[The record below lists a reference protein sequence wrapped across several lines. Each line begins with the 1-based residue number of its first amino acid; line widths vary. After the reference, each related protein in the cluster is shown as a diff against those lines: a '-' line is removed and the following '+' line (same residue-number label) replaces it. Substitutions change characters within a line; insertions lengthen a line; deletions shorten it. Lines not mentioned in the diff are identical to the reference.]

1 MGFSLEDLRK
11 SEALPELNLIN
22 RGIEKESLR
31 VNSKGEISK
40 LPHPSK
46 LGSALTNPYITTD
59 FSESLIELIT
69 PTFNSAKECLDFLK
83 ELHIFVYNNIDD
95 ELLWPCSMPCPIASD
110 EEIPIGNYGNSNQG
124 MMKTIYRRGLANR
137 YGSLMQAIAGIHYN
151 FSFSDKFL
159 EILAAQSGKD
169 IKLYKNET
177 YLGMARN
184 FKRFGW
190 IYLLLFGSSPA
201 VCNSFVAGKEHDLEE
216 LPTGG
221 LYKPCSTSLRMG
233 DLGYIS
239 KAQDDLNI
247 SYNSI
252 EEYCSDLK
260 NALIKPYEPYEKI
273 GEFIEEQRIQLNTSV
288 IQIEN
293 EYYSTIR
300 PKRVCPSGERPINI
314 LTSEGIDYLELRCV
328 DLNPYSSIGI
338 TEEQINFLDTL
349 LIYCFI
355 KESPPINAEESLRI
369 QRNHETIVNAGR
381 DETATLET
389 DRVPI
394 LVNEETDRILS
405 ELEEIAM
412 FMDKEVHQSQGM
424 SWLQSISNQKN
435 NVAESSGTL
444 SAQVLADLQTN
455 KLSFRDLGSKLSKE
469 HHEAMTNKR
478 SKLDDLFSN
487 ASQNSIE
494 DAKKIESTNQKD
506 FENYLKEF
514 LDKIS

>member
-1 MGFSLEDLRK
+1 MRFSLEDLGK

-31 VNSKGEISK
+31 VNDKGQISK

-69 PTFNSAKECLDFLK
+69 PTFNNAKECLDFLQ
-83 ELHIFVYNNIDD
+83 ELHVFVYNNIDN

-110 EEIPIGNYGNSNQG
+110 EEIPIGNYGTSNQG
-124 MMKTIYRRGLANR
+124 MMKTIYRRGLSNR

-151 FSFSDKFL
+151 FSFSDNFL
-159 EILAAQSGKD
+159 EILATKSGKD
-169 IKLYKNET
+169 IQSYKNET

-221 LYKPCSTSLRMG
+221 LYKPFATSLRMG

-247 SYNSI
+247 SYNNI

-260 NALIKPYEPYEKI
+260 NALIKPYEPYQKI
-273 GEFIEEQRIQLNTSV
+273 GEFSQEQRVQLNTSV

-314 LTSEGIDYLELRCV
+314 LRSEGIEYLELRCV
-328 DLNPYSSIGI
+328 DLDPFSPIGI
-338 TEEQINFLDTL
+338 KRSQIDFLDL
-349 LIYCFI
+349 LLLLCLI
-355 KESPPINAEESLRI
+355 KESPSLDKEESAYLKE
-369 QRNHETIVNAGR
+369 NHRRVVNHGRSPDLQIYFENKEVNAITLAKSLINQM
-381 DETATLET
+381 DEICQELGQFSSEIDHWIKSLKEQEEKIKNLELT
-389 DRVPI
+389 PSGKLI
-394 LVNEETDRILS
+394 KKIIKEGLS
-405 ELEEIAM
+405 HQDLGVEIALEHSEFFQHYNGSLQEDFKKEA
-412 FMDKEVHQSQGM
+412 FMSTEKQAN
-424 SWLQSISNQKN
+424 I
-435 NVAESSGTL
+435 ESEEE
-444 SAQVLADLQTN
+444 
-455 KLSFRDLGSKLSKE
+455 LSF
-469 HHEAMTNKR
+469 
-478 SKLDDLFSN
+478 
-487 ASQNSIE
+487 E
-494 DAKKIESTNQKD
+494 D
-506 FENYLKEF
+506 YLKEF
-514 LDKIS
+514 LNKVS

>member
-1 MGFSLEDLRK
+1 MRFSLEDLGK

-31 VNSKGEISK
+31 VNDKGQISK

-69 PTFNSAKECLDFLK
+69 PTFNNAKECLDFLQ
-83 ELHIFVYNNIDD
+83 ELHVFVHNNIDN

-110 EEIPIGNYGNSNQG
+110 EEIPIGNYGTSNQG
-124 MMKTIYRRGLANR
+124 MMKTIYRRGLSNR

-151 FSFSDKFL
+151 FSFSDNFL
-159 EILAAQSGKD
+159 EILATKSGKD
-169 IKLYKNET
+169 IQSYKNET

-221 LYKPCSTSLRMG
+221 LYKPFATSLRMG

-247 SYNSI
+247 SYNNI

-260 NALIKPYEPYEKI
+260 NALIKPYEPYQKI
-273 GEFIEEQRIQLNTSV
+273 GEFSQEQRVQLNTSV

-314 LTSEGIDYLELRCV
+314 LRSEGIEYLELRCV
-328 DLNPYSSIGI
+328 DLDPFSPIGI
-338 TEEQINFLDTL
+338 KRSQIDFLDL
-349 LIYCFI
+349 LLLLCLI
-355 KESPPINAEESLRI
+355 KESPSLDKEESAYLKE
-369 QRNHETIVNAGR
+369 NHRRVVNHGRSPDLQIYFENKEVNAITLAKSLINQM
-381 DETATLET
+381 DEICQELGQFSSEIDHWIKSLKEQEEKIKNLELT
-389 DRVPI
+389 PSGKLI
-394 LVNEETDRILS
+394 KKIIKEGLS
-405 ELEEIAM
+405 HQDLGVEIALEHSEFFQHYNGSLQEDFKKEA
-412 FMDKEVHQSQGM
+412 FMSTEKQAN
-424 SWLQSISNQKN
+424 I
-435 NVAESSGTL
+435 ESEEE
-444 SAQVLADLQTN
+444 
-455 KLSFRDLGSKLSKE
+455 LSF
-469 HHEAMTNKR
+469 
-478 SKLDDLFSN
+478 
-487 ASQNSIE
+487 E
-494 DAKKIESTNQKD
+494 D
-506 FENYLKEF
+506 YLKEF
-514 LDKIS
+514 LNKVS